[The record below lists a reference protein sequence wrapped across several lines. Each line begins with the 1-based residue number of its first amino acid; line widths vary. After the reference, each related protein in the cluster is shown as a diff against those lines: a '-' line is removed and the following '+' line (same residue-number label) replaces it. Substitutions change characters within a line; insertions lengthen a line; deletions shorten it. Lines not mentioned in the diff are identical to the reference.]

1 MPSLRNTKDR
11 IQSIK
16 NTQKITRAMK
26 MVAAAKV
33 KKEENAVK
41 MSRQFS
47 FELFRTFVEIYNS
60 IVDKNF
66 EEVKSNNHLD
76 NYNVL
81 CNQK

>member
-33 KKEENAVK
+33 KKAENAVK
-41 MSRQFS
+41 MSRPFS
-47 FELFRTFVEIYNS
+47 LELFRTFVEIYNA
-60 IVDKNF
+60 IEDKIL
-66 EEVKSNNHLD
+66 K
-76 NYNVL
+76 
-81 CNQK
+81 K